1 MEEGP
6 NFDGRSS
13 IYEYLTAKC
22 PCVIGCLWTVTDG
35 DIDRFFMA
43 LVNSCFS
50 QLAAA
55 AASTTVPDATPLTRA
70 KSKRMASAAKKP
82 ADGLSERLE
91 WIGWDGW
98 SN

>member
-1 MEEGP
+1 MIGVHFSARIQEEGP

-13 IYEYLTAKC
+13 LYEYLIAKC

-50 QLAAA
+50 QLNAAA
-55 AASTTVPDATPLTRA
+55 KAEAIPTPLTRA
-70 KSKRMASAAKKP
+70 KTKRLASATKKRG
-82 ADGLSERLE
+82 DDLHEG
-91 WIGWDGW
+91 
-98 SN
+98 